1 MAWGLDRG
9 KSGGPWAHLDL
20 GWGFPPGWA
29 SLGCRVPARG
39 YLTRGVERRP
49 RAELGKLGLLLLL
62 LELLQ
67 GSRVEL
73 SPCLQGLHVVG
84 CLGGHRSGAMGAS
97 LRVLELL
104 LL

>member
-1 MAWGLDRG
+1 MAWSLDRS

-20 GWGFPPGWA
+20 GWGFPPGRA
-29 SLGCRVPARG
+29 SLGSRVPARGHG

-49 RAELGKLGLLLLL
+49 RAKLGMLLL

-84 CLGGHRSGAMGAS
+84 CLGGHRSRAMGAS